1 MKVYK
6 IRHRVSGRWCKGGI
20 YVDAEGT
27 NRYWTDREADAK
39 IWTALGRLRS
49 FITSHLPKYTWRP
62 GTNMTDWE
70 VVEFELVAQKT
81 DPVYNVVDP
90 KKLLAALKQ

>member
-1 MKVYK
+1 
-6 IRHRVSGRWCKGGI
+6 
-20 YVDAEGT
+20 
-27 NRYWTDREADAK
+27 
-39 IWTALGRLRS
+39 
-49 FITSHLPKYTWRP
+49 
-62 GTNMTDWE
+62 MTDWE